1 MIEFAPFAT
10 GRPPCMLR
18 SSFDSH
24 DSTVE
29 DDRRLLLGGGTL
41 LLHPFPIL
49 PERGEFLTKRNELF
63 DPPPLPFPIFT
74 SSIFLLSIA
83 RLYAWRGRKVEEF
96 EKRRN
101 SVSSAHVPGTSF
113 YCGSMNREMKRYT
126 KGKPST
132 SPFSSLFFCITTI
145 FRTWTSLRI
154 FHLVSGRWKR
164 FYYLLF

>member
-29 DDRRLLLGGGTL
+29 DDRRLLLGGGSL

-74 SSIFLLSIA
+74 SRFVHFPSFHRA
-83 RLYAWRGRKVEEF
+83 TVRVEGE
-96 EKRRN
+96 E
-101 SVSSAHVPGTSF
+101 
-113 YCGSMNREMKRYT
+113 
-126 KGKPST
+126 
-132 SPFSSLFFCITTI
+132 
-145 FRTWTSLRI
+145 
-154 FHLVSGRWKR
+154 SGGV
-164 FYYLLF
+164 